1 MAITFQKATKKKH
14 RLRLALEGPSGGG
27 KTMSALAIAAGLG
40 KRVAVIDTER
50 GSASLY
56 SGKFAFDVCELPTF
70 TPASYREAIKAAED
84 AGYDV
89 IVIDSLTHAWAGI
102 GGALEMVDNAKSRA
116 GGGDGNAFTSG
127 WRNVTPEWNRLVETI
142 LTSTAHIIVTMRT
155 HMEYVLETQVGK
167 DGKEKKV
174 PKKVGMAPV
183 IRKGMEYEFDVLAA
197 MDSEHNMVVSKTRLD
212 VIDGQVIHKP
222 GAELAKT
229 LLDWLNSG
237 EDVPVVIAAP
247 VAAPAPPAVKHEP
260 SPSVNVAAARQN
272 ETPPAVKASDA
283 ADYMSRIKACTTLDE
298 SKALMHALSAEFP
311 TGHAQRGTAMRAWSE
326 HNQSLSRG

>member
-1 MAITFQKATKKKH
+1 MAIAFQKATKKKH

-27 KTMSALAIAAGLG
+27 KTMTALAIASGLG

-174 PKKVGMAPV
+174 PKKIGMAPV
-183 IRKGMEYEFDVLAA
+183 IRKGMEYEFDVLAD

-237 EDVPVVIAAP
+237 EDVPAKAI
-247 VAAPAPPAVKHEP
+247 VKHETP
-260 SPSVNVAAARQN
+260 PVSPLENTLWTSTAEDKTPQHMM
-272 ETPPAVKASDA
+272 PPAVKASEA
-283 ADYMSRIKACTTLDE
+283 ADYSSRIKACKTVEE
-298 SKALMHALSAEFP
+298 SKALMHALSAEYP
-311 TGHAQRGTAMRAWSE
+311 TGHAQRGTVMRAWSE
-326 HNQSLSRG
+326 HNATLTRG